1 MKYILGLALLLLV
14 AACDN
19 KVVAPPNAP
28 ATPTQRPA
36 HKPAGASTSTDT
48 PKDQPTGPSLL
59 SEFRKERE
67 AAFTA
72 WKQWGEQK
80 TAEAYANAGTHIYR
94 AMTVMKRHELNKQSM
109 SQLGDT
115 RKLKELMI
123 DFKKSHGSAPKG
135 WDSDPEY
142 KQAFEDYNS
151 LND

>member
-19 KVVAPPNAP
+19 KVVPPPNTP
-28 ATPTQRPA
+28 VTPTQQPA
-36 HKPAGASTSTDT
+36 QKPGGTTSET
-48 PKDQPTGPSLL
+48 PKDKPSGPSLVT
-59 SEFRKERE
+59 EFRKERE
-67 AAFTA
+67 AAFSA

-80 TAEAYANAGTHIYR
+80 TAEAYANAGKHIYR
-94 AMTVMKRHELNKQSM
+94 AMAVMKRHEMNKQSM

-123 DFKKSHGSAPKG
+123 DFKKSHGAAPKG

-142 KQAFEDYNS
+142 QQAFDDYNS